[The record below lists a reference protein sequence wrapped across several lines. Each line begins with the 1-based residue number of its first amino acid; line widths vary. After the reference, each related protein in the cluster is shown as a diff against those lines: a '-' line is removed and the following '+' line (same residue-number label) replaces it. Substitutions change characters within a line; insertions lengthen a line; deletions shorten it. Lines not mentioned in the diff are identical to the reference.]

1 MYTID
6 TFNGFADTQPK
17 PDTLDHM
24 FDLIRTSDTLRTAT
38 HSHRL
43 ARENDNKALA
53 QQLKSHVPCFAV
65 AVRFSGGKGEG
76 HITGYTGL
84 TLVDLDGIDPERMAG
99 VVAAVKA
106 DPHTLLAYT
115 TLSGHG
121 LRIIA
126 KYTRTNDDINDDL
139 RDGVMLSDA
148 KHLAQCN
155 ENQSLSKSNCEILR
169 NAQDDKLDV
178 KQRASSY
185 RQAFLTINEYY
196 RRLTGVEPDLK
207 CSNPTRISALAHD
220 PDAYYNPDAE
230 PFDTAALAAQYK
242 AEHRA
247 TARPVGRPKKG
258 KSKDEKM
265 RVDCSAAA
273 TLRELEHRGVRYEPG
288 NHNKYI
294 SDACYLMNRY
304 GVSLED
310 CTEWALKAF
319 PDYAATDDVPAI
331 VRSCY
336 THTDEHATRQPHR
349 TGKKGESSMGDVR
362 DIRRYLEEHD
372 IKTRHNIITH
382 KYEIY
387 DESTDL
393 WYENTD
399 RMTNTL
405 CCRIT
410 EEIGKRILKGD
421 FRQLVESEFSPEYNP
436 LAQYLD
442 TLPPIEE
449 DDTTDYIDLVASM
462 VHVAKADE
470 AKHRRWFKKWFVAML
485 ATWLDP
491 KVTNHVILTYIGPQG
506 IYKST
511 FMRRLMPPALDS
523 YFAVRNYASRM
534 DKDDRIMLAEK
545 GLVALEEI
553 DSLTS
558 RELNQLKAIVT
569 AEAIDERDAYSPIR
583 ERRYHLAS
591 FCATG
596 NNRRFL
602 TDLTGNRRWLPFY
615 VTDIDSPYTHAI
627 PHDRLYA
634 QAYAL
639 YRQGFQYWF
648 DPTEVAAL
656 DSHNRNFEE
665 PNMTQ
670 ELIET
675 YFRPPYG
682 DEVGEFYTSAN
693 ILTAITTYCGGRV
706 TIRPRDIY
714 VWMNRLGY
722 KQCRVGNLRGWNVI
736 VLTGND
742 IHDNHRINAHR
753 SQLDDE

>member
-1 MYTID
+1 MD
-6 TFNGFADTQPK
+6 TLNLSLFRGMRDTQPQSV
-17 PDTLDHM
+17 TLIDIVTM
-24 FDLIRTSDTLRTAT
+24 MRTDQSVRDLTDK
-38 HSHRL
+38 HRY
-43 ARENDNKALA
+43 ARSTGDEQGARHYKQMMTNFGVAARFEGGRQQRHIVAL
-53 QQLKSHVPCFAV
+53 
-65 AVRFSGGKGEG
+65 
-76 HITGYTGL
+76 TGL
-84 TLVDLDGIDPERMAG
+84 SLVDIDHIAPEDMERVLAL
-99 VVAAVKA
+99 VRE
-106 DPHTLLAYT
+106 DPHTLLAYV
-115 TLSGHG
+115 TLSGQG
-121 LRIIA
+121 VRVLYRYA
-126 KYTRTNDDINDDL
+126 FNENDDENGYPL
-139 RDGVMLSDA
+139 RD
-148 KHLAQCN
+148 
-155 ENQSLSKSNCEILR
+155 
-169 NAQDDKLDV
+169 AQDDKLDV
-178 KQRASSY
+178 KQSAERY
-185 RQAFLTINEYY
+185 KQAFAEGNKYY
-196 RRLTGVEPDLK
+196 SQLTGLPTDAQCKNVGRVSAIAYAPDL
-207 CSNPTRISALAHD
+207 
-220 PDAYYNPDAE
+220 YYNPDAV
-230 PFDTAALAAQYK
+230 PFTI
-242 AEHRA
+242 A
-247 TARPVGRPKKG
+247 TEEKKPVGRPRKEPSG
-258 KSKDEKM
+258 A
-265 RVDCSAAA
+265 VSADSCEA
-273 TLRELEHRGVRYEPG
+273 TVLGGLERRGVRYEPG
-288 NHNKYI
+288 NHNRYI
-294 SDACYLMNRY
+294 SDACYEMNRL
-304 GVSLED
+304 GVPEED
-310 CTEWALKAF
+310 CIRWAVERFA
-319 PDYAATDDVPAI
+319 DYAATDDVPAI

-336 THTDEHATRQPHR
+336 RHTGEHGTRQPHR
-349 TGKKGESSMGDVR
+349 TGTKKGDSSVGDVR
-362 DIRRYLEEHD
+362 DIRHYFEEHGMQS
-372 IKTRHNIITH
+372 RYNVITH
-382 KYEIY
+382 KYELY
-387 DESTDL
+387 DERTGL
-393 WYENTD
+393 WCENTD
-399 RMTNTL
+399 RMESTL
-405 CCRIT
+405 YCSIT
-410 EEIGKRILKGD
+410 DAIGKRILKGD
-421 FRQLVESEFSPEYNP
+421 LHTLLESNFSPDYNP
-436 LAQYLD
+436 LAHYLD
-442 TLPPIEE
+442 TLPSLGE

-470 AKHRRWFKKWFVAML
+470 AKHRQWFKKWFVAML

-553 DSLTS
+553 DSLTP

-569 AEAIDERDAYSPIR
+569 AEAIDERDPYGKNR

-615 VTDIDSPYTHAI
+615 VTDIDSPYTHPI

-656 DSHNRNFEE
+656 DNHNQNFEE

-693 ILTAITTYCGGRV
+693 ILTAITTYCSSRV

-722 KQCRVGNLRGWNVI
+722 KQCRAGNLRGWNVI

-742 IHDNHRINAHR
+742 IHDNHRLNAHR
-753 SQLDDE
+753 SQPDEE